1 MEKYVTNFLLALLHS
16 GTNTHLMHW
25 ATDSYAQHVALGTYY
40 DSIIDLVDAYAEAY
54 MGKYGQLKK
63 FPSEYHQHD
72 DPVRYLV
79 SVNKF
84 VGDVRGKLPQDPELN
99 QLVDNIQE
107 LLDTTIYKLKYLK

>member
-25 ATDSYAQHVALGTYY
+25 ATDSYAKHVALGTYY
-40 DSIIDLVDAYAEAY
+40 DSIVDLVDAYAEAY

>member
-1 MEKYVTNFLLALLHS
+1 LEKYVTNFLLALLHS

-25 ATDSYAQHVALGTYY
+25 STDSYAKHVALGVYY
-40 DSIIDLVDAYAEAY
+40 DEIIDLVDAYAEAY

-63 FPSEYHQHD
+63 FSSEYHQND
-72 DPVRYLV
+72 DPTRYLV
-79 SVNKF
+79 ALNKF